1 MTDDDFDWGSFDVRP
16 KGKAPPP
23 AAHGG
28 TDNFNALKHGLYAR
42 EVVLPGENRAEY
54 DTMYLELQD
63 EFEPKGRLELNLV
76 RRLTD
81 ISWWLGRSAAIEA
94 GVLGPD
100 MQGNPR
106 PRHIPGYGPL
116 IDTFQMA
123 LNNASLIDRMGRQ
136 EARLERAFDR
146 TIRALERRQARR
158 LKRDGTA

>member
-1 MTDDDFDWGSFDVRP
+1 MPEDDFDWGPFDDRP
-16 KGKAPPP
+16 GVKGPPP
-23 AAHGG
+23 SAHGG
-28 TDNFNALKHGLYAR
+28 AGNFNSLKHGLYAR
-42 EVVLPGENRAEY
+42 EVVLPGEDRAEY

-63 EFEPKGRLELNLV
+63 EFEPRGRFELNLV

-81 ISWWLGRSAAIEA
+81 ISWRLGRSAAIEA

-116 IDTFQMA
+116 IATFQMA

-158 LKRDGTA
+158 LKRDGKP